1 MPSRKLRKCRQEA
14 VESFRE
20 LSGRRGHRAHLP
32 RFYWSLYCVLFELF
46 KRVVMKT
53 QILHSLAVNVTPA
66 AACLGLTPPVGNQQ
80 ECLGPYLLSGK
91 NTKKREASKTEN
103 TCATSSAPW
112 SWFWKNLASCS
123 LSPQKTENGD
133 CTGSRWCEVLVLC
146 LALRKHD
153 REKIS
158 PGVSESKGEEQDDE
172 GHFPTLTTASL
183 EKVTANRSF
192 RYFFSNGQLSA
203 SPTGPENLYSQFSK
217 IGCNLFWLLKAD
229 ENWL

>member
-1 MPSRKLRKCRQEA
+1 MFCLSSLNEWLWKPRYYTHWLWMWHQQLLALAWRLQWETNRNVWAHTFSLGRTRRKGKLQRRKTPVPLLRR
-14 VESFRE
+14 
-20 LSGRRGHRAHLP
+20 
-32 RFYWSLYCVLFELF
+32 
-46 KRVVMKT
+46 
-53 QILHSLAVNVTPA
+53 
-66 AACLGLTPPVGNQQ
+66 
-80 ECLGPYLLSGK
+80 
-91 NTKKREASKTEN
+91 REAGSE
-103 TCATSSAPW
+103 
-112 SWFWKNLASCS
+112 NLASCS

-133 CTGSRWCEVLVLC
+133 RTGSRWCEVLVLC

-172 GHFPTLTTASL
+172 GHFPTLTAASL